1 MRKTF
6 IYLVLIVTM
15 VIVADV
21 AYGQCAMCRATVE
34 SNVKTATGAG
44 KGLNNGI
51 LYLMSIPY
59 IIFCFIAY
67 FWYRSSR
74 GNAQKQEKIWS
85 ALKRSLS

>member
-1 MRKTF
+1 
-6 IYLVLIVTM
+6 M

-34 SNVKTATGAG
+34 SNVVTAKGAG

-59 IIFCFIAY
+59 IIFSVIAF
-67 FWYRSSR
+67 FWYKSSR
-74 GNAQKQEKIWS
+74 GNAQKQARVWS
-85 ALKRSLS
+85 VLKRSLS

>member
-1 MRKTF
+1 
-6 IYLVLIVTM
+6 M
-15 VIVADV
+15 VVVADV

-44 KGLNNGI
+44 KGLNSGI

-59 IIFCFIAY
+59 IIFSFIAF

-74 GNAQKQEKIWS
+74 SNAQKQEKIWS